1 MFLSWWM
8 LIILALFWLISLTVH
23 GRISFQTGATAVVAG
38 LAEAGYIKL
47 KDEGEIIGLCNR
59 DHDEWEDQ

>member
-8 LIILALFWLISLTVH
+8 LTIMGLFWFVSISVY
-23 GRISFQTGATAVVAG
+23 GRVSFQTGATAVVAG

-47 KDEGEIIGLCNR
+47 KEEGEIIGLCNR
-59 DHDEWEDQ
+59 DQDEWEDQ

>member
-8 LIILALFWLISLTVH
+8 LTILALFWLVSLTVH
-23 GRISFQTGATAVVAG
+23 GRISFQTGATAVVDG

-59 DHDEWEDQ
+59 DQDEWEDK